1 MKGSK
6 IFANRYTKLAHTFI
20 MVLVYAR
27 SVFSS
32 VQGSASYSMS
42 GVIGVYLKVLITQT
56 GDLHGR
62 LETSLQLCIHHI
74 AIVLL
79 EDSIDVLH
87 QYTFSLFQLSTFWNL
102 LVHLIIDERHA
113 SVNKVTQ
120 VLQQLIVVLIRQISP
135 QEGTI
140 TLFGTIG

>member
-1 MKGSK
+1 
-6 IFANRYTKLAHTFI
+6 
-20 MVLVYAR
+20 
-27 SVFSS
+27 
-32 VQGSASYSMS
+32 MS

-79 EDSIDVLH
+79 EDSIDVLN
-87 QYTFSLFQLSTFWNL
+87 QYTFSLFQLSTLWNL
-102 LVHLIIDERHA
+102 LVHLIVDESHA

-135 QEGTI
+135 QEGAI